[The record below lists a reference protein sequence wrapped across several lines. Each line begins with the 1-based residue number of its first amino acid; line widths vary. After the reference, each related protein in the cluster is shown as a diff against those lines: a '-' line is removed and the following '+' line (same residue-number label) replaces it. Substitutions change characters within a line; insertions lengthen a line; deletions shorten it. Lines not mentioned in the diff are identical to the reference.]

1 MNYGKF
7 CLTQKGED
15 HLMGDGIL
23 IISDP
28 AERLA
33 LIGED
38 ENGLDLVYEGHHVI
52 VYPEG
57 SISTTSQDSWY
68 NDKGRET
75 VLEMLKDWG
84 YLI

>member
-1 MNYGKF
+1 MMLGKF
-7 CLTQKGED
+7 CLTQKGEG
-15 HLMGDGIL
+15 HLTKDGVL

-52 VYPEG
+52 VYPKG
-57 SISTTSQDSWY
+57 SISTTSQDS
-68 NDKGRET
+68 
-75 VLEMLKDWG
+75 
-84 YLI
+84 